1 MSFFVSEEAK
11 ETILDISNNALKV
24 LLLSSSISYNYKVLN
39 SVNAKLANPRLN
51 ESKNA
56 MKNDALVT
64 LSFYTIDIANDS

>member
-1 MSFFVSEEAK
+1 MSFFVSEETK
-11 ETILDISNNALKV
+11 ETMLDISNNALKV

-39 SVNAKLANPRLN
+39 SVNAKLANPQLN